1 MARHNVEQVLVVDR
15 FGQRNNLGV
24 FVSGN
29 SLGMAN
35 EFLNP
40 ATPGVGHFRSP
51 VQFTPNVSDVG
62 NNTGERDLAVM
73 EWSTSRA
80 WRFIN
85 PAGLPN
91 PNPVYPNQRGYF
103 PNFSALRFATYDPIL
118 GSRMSDK
125 IAYDRINR
133 IWGRGPALKTPQIS
147 VFHLAFNNTGPGAA
161 ITTYKGQSAA
171 ISVDIRRNHTEW
183 NKQPLFAQ
191 TYVGGQVTTNSL
203 GTPNTNIPAANAD
216 IQKAHFD
223 LLEQILQA
231 DIALGG
237 GTYPNGLYFDA
248 RSSRLLSASSGYSA
262 IYLVGA
268 FKPVFQTDF
277 YAEFNVNLFDVS
289 LISGFQNP
297 IYATAFDPTQFTFS
311 YTNNQSYLVKQWLYG
326 DPGSGY
332 PEQVRWHERR
342 VAGQLGQSSHI
353 HYPLPDNFLVNMNRF
368 YSSIHIEYEEHIRQT
383 GENGTKH
390 THKELTIY
398 MSSAIPDPDNP
409 ARPLYF
415 TPPSWNS
422 ATGSIGSTNAGFSI
436 GGVGGLVAINNPF
449 DPANTI
455 PANYTY
461 DALFLA
467 PTGANIIANMNT
479 VKALANPGY
488 GNSFLICGG
497 APGPGINTIIGANPN
512 QFVNPSFDPS
522 TLSQAAFFAGSDSP
536 LLTGGPLV
544 APGPGSPLGTDF
556 ISHMNLALTT

>member
-15 FGQRNNLGV
+15 FGQRNAAGAFLVGSNLG
-24 FVSGN
+24 
-29 SLGMAN
+29 MQTD
-35 EFLNP
+35 FLNP
-40 ATPGVGHFRSP
+40 IPPAIPHFRSP
-51 VQFTPNVSDVG
+51 VQFTPGVSDVG

-73 EWSTSRA
+73 EWSKSRA
-80 WRFIN
+80 FEFTGL
-85 PAGLPN
+85 ATLPN
-91 PNPVYPNQRGYF
+91 PNPAFPNQRGYF

-147 VFHLAFNNTGPGAA
+147 VFHLAFNTPGVGNP
-161 ITTYKGQSAA
+161 IITYKGQSAA

-191 TYVGGQVTTNSL
+191 VYVGGQVTTNSL
-203 GTPNTNIPAANAD
+203 GTPNTNIPATGAD

-223 LLEQILQA
+223 LLEQILDA

-297 IYATAFDPTQFTFS
+297 IYATAFDPAELAGS
-311 YTNNQSYLVKQWLYG
+311 YAANRSYLLKQWLYG

-368 YSSIHIEYEEHIRQT
+368 YSSVHIEYEEHIRQT

-398 MSSAIPDPDNP
+398 MSTIDARGLPTNTYATPAQWNAPDGPI
-409 ARPLYF
+409 ASLG
-415 TPPSWNS
+415 T
-422 ATGSIGSTNAGFSI
+422 GFSI
-436 GGVGGLVAINNPF
+436 GGGTTALTAINDPF
-449 DPANTI
+449 AVSNVI
-455 PANYTY
+455 PTRYTY
-461 DALFLA
+461 QNLFSSNPLIVSPAIKTNMDLVQDLTNTSLLA
-467 PTGANIIANMNT
+467 
-479 VKALANPGY
+479 Y
-488 GNSFLICGG
+488 GNGDLIGG
-497 APGPGINTIIGANPN
+497 PTNTIIGANPN
-512 QFVNPSFDPS
+512 QFVNPSFNPAS
-522 TLSQAAFFAGSDSP
+522 PTQTSFFQGTNSNLLGGGVPIAGS
-536 LLTGGPLV
+536 GN
-544 APGPGSPLGTDF
+544 DF
-556 ISHMNLALTT
+556 ISNMNLALMT